1 MILPA
6 RLLPEKILRHVTK
19 IMMHTLIKFGMKN
32 DRFIKRLCIT

>member
-6 RLLPEKILRHVTK
+6 RFLYRVQILGHVTS

-32 DRFIKRLCIT
+32 DRFI